1 MNFCRNILSSP
12 ATKTLWKNPNPNSNF
27 GAQTI
32 AFDFSRVDFEKSEV
46 ILKFKRKSTD
56 MKTIEIRLNDGENE
70 VCVGSSSYFFWRK
83 YTLSKTGLVVDTG
96 GYTSTYPEIKSDNS
110 CAIPVE
116 LKIRGGGWGSL
127 YYKLFKNPFVK
138 GFSACRQSGKRW
150 NLMGFCRNILPGG
163 SKTPFPAGYKFKTG
177 ELAKS
182 SSATFSIPSGCI
194 PLTLKVVANGSGSWS
209 DPWITIKDNNDK
221 NIFYLHPGKNN
232 EVNYSIGTP
241 VDLMSLYNWDFDAL
255 ATVNKFTV
263 SNNKSSWTLSI
274 VAWLEKAGV

>member
-116 LKIRGGGWGSL
+116 LKIRGWGVVCTTNYLKTLLLKAFSYLRILERGG
-127 YYKLFKNPFVK
+127 
-138 GFSACRQSGKRW
+138 
-150 NLMGFCRNILPGG
+150 I
-163 SKTPFPAGYKFKTG
+163 
-177 ELAKS
+177 
-182 SSATFSIPSGCI
+182 
-194 PLTLKVVANGSGSWS
+194 
-209 DPWITIKDNNDK
+209 
-221 NIFYLHPGKNN
+221 
-232 EVNYSIGTP
+232 
-241 VDLMSLYNWDFDAL
+241 
-255 ATVNKFTV
+255 
-263 SNNKSSWTLSI
+263 
-274 VAWLEKAGV
+274 

>member
-1 MNFCRNILSSP
+1 MNFCRNILSGSS
-12 ATKTLWKNPNPNSNF
+12 AAKTLWKNPNPNSNF

-116 LKIRGGGWGSL
+116 LKIRGWGVVCTTNYLKTLLLKAFRRAANLGRGG
-127 YYKLFKNPFVK
+127 
-138 GFSACRQSGKRW
+138 
-150 NLMGFCRNILPGG
+150 I
-163 SKTPFPAGYKFKTG
+163 
-177 ELAKS
+177 
-182 SSATFSIPSGCI
+182 
-194 PLTLKVVANGSGSWS
+194 
-209 DPWITIKDNNDK
+209 
-221 NIFYLHPGKNN
+221 
-232 EVNYSIGTP
+232 
-241 VDLMSLYNWDFDAL
+241 
-255 ATVNKFTV
+255 
-263 SNNKSSWTLSI
+263 
-274 VAWLEKAGV
+274 

>member
-116 LKIRGGGWGSL
+116 LKIRGG
-127 YYKLFKNPFVK
+127 
-138 GFSACRQSGKRW
+138 
-150 NLMGFCRNILPGG
+150 
-163 SKTPFPAGYKFKTG
+163 
-177 ELAKS
+177 
-182 SSATFSIPSGCI
+182 
-194 PLTLKVVANGSGSWS
+194 
-209 DPWITIKDNNDK
+209 
-221 NIFYLHPGKNN
+221 
-232 EVNYSIGTP
+232 
-241 VDLMSLYNWDFDAL
+241 
-255 ATVNKFTV
+255 
-263 SNNKSSWTLSI
+263 
-274 VAWLEKAGV
+274 

>member
-1 MNFCRNILSSP
+1 MLCLSVRKDEIMNFCRNILSSP

-116 LKIRGGGWGSL
+116 LKIRGGGGSL

-150 NLMGFCRNILPGG
+150 NLMGSAEISCREEVKLHFLQDINLKPESSQKAVLPHFQFHQG
-163 SKTPFPAGYKFKTG
+163 
-177 ELAKS
+177 
-182 SSATFSIPSGCI
+182 
-194 PLTLKVVANGSGSWS
+194 V
-209 DPWITIKDNNDK
+209 
-221 NIFYLHPGKNN
+221 YL
-232 EVNYSIGTP
+232 
-241 VDLMSLYNWDFDAL
+241 
-255 ATVNKFTV
+255 
-263 SNNKSSWTLSI
+263 
-274 VAWLEKAGV
+274 